1 MWLEDRHGVELRNH
15 TTGKVFVD
23 KLFLKNIC
31 EGPCS
36 EQEVCAS
43 SRMVSRQVP
52 DNYKRPKEKVL
63 QQAKEF
69 LDGFFRNS
77 KKFGSEEHISRLL
90 EVHKDIEDTSRYH
103 LTYDELVY
111 GCGMAWRN
119 APRCVARVQWSTL
132 KVFDARHV
140 QTAQEM
146 FHSIIEHINYATN
159 QGRLRSVITVFPPR
173 TDGQSDFRVWNS
185 QLISYAGY
193 RNPDGTIKGD
203 PSNVQFTELCLSL
216 GWQIEQTTRFD
227 ILPLV
232 LQAKGLPPEIFVI
245 PDDVV
250 LQIPLAHPSFPW
262 FQELGLRW
270 YALPA
275 VANMLFDCGGIQF
288 PAAPFNGW
296 YMGTEIG
303 SRDLCD
309 PQRYD
314 ISETVASKME
324 LDTSSHTTLWKD
336 TVLLEVNKAVLY
348 SYQMCG
354 VTTWDHHT
362 ASESFMQFYDNEM
375 KTRGGCPA
383 DWIWLVP
390 PMSSSISPLFHQE
403 MALYFL
409 KPSFEYQTAAWS
421 NTPKKLAV
429 KQIAKRTPKFRAVMI
444 AVRLCS
450 YLYHSRWL
458 KRPKVV
464 LLFASQSGK
473 AENFATK
480 AFFKFKSL
488 FQAKLYCMADYDI
501 NQLQDQHATIA
512 IVSTFGDG
520 EAPSNGDEF
529 KKSLVKIK
537 EENSKIRFVNKSSC
551 FAVLG
556 LGSTAYPN
564 FCAFGKFVDNRFQE
578 LGGTR
583 LLALNCADELNNQ
596 EKAFQTW
603 LLDVTNA
610 LCKQYLIRVDNSNFV
625 NKGSSFDQL
634 NTVSARFSV
643 IEGGK
648 EDVLQVLSDVHH
660 KEVSLARVSGKSI
673 IGDSGSSEGH
683 ATIFL
688 QLNTFNSEN
697 LKYKPGDHLAVFPR
711 NNQDI
716 IQRFTLRLKN
726 CPATRSLIQ
735 LQVQNPNQKWQN
747 WKKIAPCTFETL
759 LSRFVDLTSSPSQD
773 TLRLLASSAIDQTE
787 KAQLNILAEDSASYK
802 QWVSLGYANIVD
814 VLEDF
819 SSVRVDAAALI
830 SILPVLQPRFYS
842 ISSSA
847 AIVPTEIHLTASVV
861 RCLTLDGEGRV
872 FKGLCTSYLEEIRR
886 GDFVACYFKSNSSFH
901 LPLYPSKPMIW
912 IAAGSGIA
920 PFRGFWQ
927 QRCFEKGVPF
937 HSTFITKVWGK
948 FWKPNI
954 QHQAS
959 NRYGSIYLY
968 YGCKEKALQPFS
980 SEVDAMIHHKII
992 SRTFFAFSREKGK
1005 SKCYVQDLLWKDG
1018 PRVSAQILNEGAYVY
1033 VCGRL
1038 AMAAQVEKTII
1049 KIICQYGNINQD
1061 EAEMVFKN
1069 LKAEGRYKTD
1079 VFGAS

>member
-1 MWLEDRHGVELRNH
+1 MKQANLCPCTTGENMTNRLTRQHQRVGKNIGTQVISGLPTFCPEMWLEDRHGVELRNH

-250 LQIPLAHPSFPW
+250 LQIPLAHPSGREGVF
-262 FQELGLRW
+262 
-270 YALPA
+270 
-275 VANMLFDCGGIQF
+275 
-288 PAAPFNGW
+288 
-296 YMGTEIG
+296 
-303 SRDLCD
+303 CD

-348 SYQMCG
+348 SYQMG
-354 VTTWDHHT
+354 VN
-362 ASESFMQFYDNEM
+362 AN
-375 KTRGGCPA
+375 
-383 DWIWLVP
+383 
-390 PMSSSISPLFHQE
+390 MSSSISPLFDCRKWIQH
-403 MALYFL
+403 FP

-480 AFFKFKSL
+480 AFVKFKSL

-564 FCAFGKFVDNRFQE
+564 FCAFGKFVDNIFQE

-603 LLDVTNA
+603 LLDVTNE

-759 LSRFVDLTSSPSQD
+759 LSRFVDLTGSPSQD
-773 TLRLLASSAIDQTE
+773 TLRLLASSVIDQTE

-886 GDFVACYFKSNSSFH
+886 GDFVACYFKSNPSFH

-937 HSTFITKVWGK
+937 HSTFTTKVWGK

-980 SEVDAMIHHKII
+980 SEMDAMIHHKII